1 MSPKSDGGGHTSE
14 NRGVETYAY
23 IHITYFSP
31 NASRQRV
38 SRSTILS
45 KNVKSSKDGSN
56 AKLPYKG
63 SSRGGTIELLWHDNE
78 SEISIPD
85 WSWKEVRIWS
95 LYMNTY
101 VLQELSGLFMSYK
114 IVRHSY
120 VA

>member
-1 MSPKSDGGGHTSE
+1 MSPKSDGGVHTFE

-23 IHITYFSP
+23 IHIKYILP

-56 AKLPYKG
+56 PKLPNKG
-63 SSRGGTIELLWHDNE
+63 SSLGGTLELLWHDNK

-85 WSWKEVRIWS
+85 
-95 LYMNTY
+95 
-101 VLQELSGLFMSYK
+101 
-114 IVRHSY
+114 
-120 VA
+120 